1 MQTTFPTSIIVR
13 HFYCSQLVDL
23 FNHHYHQDEFIDPR
37 NTIDDLNQRI
47 GLVLE
52 SYAFMDEETQLEEID
67 FLESSVT
74 EYLFDLMNLIIDFYR
89 DWFNYW
95 VQLNMVMKFRILDDD
110 GTFVMSFHPY
120 K

>member
-1 MQTTFPTSIIVR
+1 MQTTFPTTIIAK

-23 FNHHYHQDEFIDPR
+23 FNHYYYQDEYIDIHR
-37 NTIDDLNQRI
+37 TIDDLNQRI

-52 SYAFMDEETQLEEID
+52 SYIFIDDESRLEEID
-67 FLESSVT
+67 FLESSVI
-74 EYLFDLMNLIIDFYR
+74 EYLFDLMNLFIDFYR

-95 VQLNMVMKFRILDDD
+95 VQLNMVIDFRILDDD